1 MSRPP
6 LISSRVAAFLASM
19 AGLWNE
25 VAATS
30 GPSWMRSVTA
40 AIAASWVHA
49 SHGPRA
55 GCVSLPAS
63 SVYRYRRW
71 SPTQIESSP
80 ISSAASAI
88 SRMSAQRGTHSTSG
102 SWTPTFIGLAMQRI
116 RR

>member
-30 GPSWMRSVTA
+30 GPICTRSVIA
-40 AIAASWVHA
+40 AMAASWVHA

-55 GCVSLPAS
+55 GSVSLPAS
-63 SVYRYRRW
+63 STYRYRR
-71 SPTQIESSP
+71 
-80 ISSAASAI
+80 
-88 SRMSAQRGTHSTSG
+88 
-102 SWTPTFIGLAMQRI
+102 
-116 RR
+116 